1 MILNRDGDSFE
12 YACVTYI
19 EMQENAKGSMT

>member
-12 YACVTYI
+12 YAGVTYI
-19 EMQENAKGSMT
+19 EMQENTKGSMT